1 MLSRQIFFSGM
12 ISPNNLDMSE
22 TRATGENPLWLFSF
36 YMKNATKSQGLGE
49 KSKRKFDLDRKGID
63 LDQTN
68 IRFLQKVVVFI
79 PIPLDFFVKI
89 WYNLLKFLRKS

>member
-1 MLSRQIFFSGM
+1 MAFLILYEER
-12 ISPNNLDMSE
+12 N
-22 TRATGENPLWLFSF
+22 
-36 YMKNATKSQGLGE
+36 E
-49 KSKRKFDLDRKGID
+49 KSRTRREKQEKFDLDRKGID

>member
-1 MLSRQIFFSGM
+1 MG
-12 ISPNNLDMSE
+12 
-22 TRATGENPLWLFSF
+22 NPLWLFLF
-36 YMKNATKSQGLGE
+36 YMKNAMKSQGLGE
-49 KSKRKFDLDRKGID
+49 KSKRKFDIDRIGID
-63 LDQTN
+63 LDQTS

>member
-1 MLSRQIFFSGM
+1 M
-12 ISPNNLDMSE
+12 
-22 TRATGENPLWLFSF
+22 WLFSF
-36 YMKNATKSQGLGE
+36 YMKNAPKSQGLGE
-49 KSKRKFDLDRKGID
+49 KNKRKFDLDRKGID
-63 LDQTN
+63 LDQTI

>member
-22 TRATGENPLWLFSF
+22 TRATWGNPLWLFSF
-36 YMKNATKSQGLGE
+36 YMKNAPKSQGLGE
-49 KSKRKFDLDRKGID
+49 KNKRKFDLDRKGID

-68 IRFLQKVVVFI
+68 I
-79 PIPLDFFVKI
+79 
-89 WYNLLKFLRKS
+89 

>member
-1 MLSRQIFFSGM
+1 MSSRQIFFSGM
-12 ISPNNLDMSE
+12 ISPNNLDMNE
-22 TRATGENPLWLFSF
+22 TRATGGNPLWLFSF
-36 YMKNATKSQGLGE
+36 YMKTSTKSQGLGE
-49 KSKRKFDLDRKGID
+49 KSKQKFDLDRKGLD

>member
-1 MLSRQIFFSGM
+1 MKRKPQREILCGFSH
-12 ISPNNLDMSE
+12 S
-22 TRATGENPLWLFSF
+22 

>member
-1 MLSRQIFFSGM
+1 
-12 ISPNNLDMSE
+12 MSE

-36 YMKNATKSQGLGE
+36 YMKNTTKSQGLRK

>member
-1 MLSRQIFFSGM
+1 
-12 ISPNNLDMSE
+12 
-22 TRATGENPLWLFSF
+22 
-36 YMKNATKSQGLGE
+36 MKVSQGLEE
-49 KSKRKFDLDRKGID
+49 KSKRKFDLDRRGID

-89 WYNLLKFLRKS
+89 WYNLLKF

>member
-22 TRATGENPLWLFSF
+22 TKATWGNPLWLFLF
-36 YMKNATKSQGLGE
+36 YMKNAMKSQGLGE
-49 KSKRKFDLDRKGID
+49 KSKRKFDLDRIGID
-63 LDQTN
+63 LDQTS

>member
-1 MLSRQIFFSGM
+1 
-12 ISPNNLDMSE
+12 MSE
-22 TRATGENPLWLFSF
+22 TRATGGNPLWLFSF
-36 YMKNATKSQGLGE
+36 YMKNTTKSQGLRE
-49 KSKRKFDLDRKGID
+49 KIKRKFDLDRKGID

-89 WYNLLKFLRKS
+89 LHNLLKLSMQS

>member
-1 MLSRQIFFSGM
+1 
-12 ISPNNLDMSE
+12 
-22 TRATGENPLWLFSF
+22 
-36 YMKNATKSQGLGE
+36 MKNATKSQGLGK
-49 KSKRKFDLDRKGID
+49 KSKRKFDLDRIGID